1 MQFGEDE
8 FLEFIRIILMRGS
21 QLKVLKRY
29 VT

>member
-21 QLKVLKRY
+21 QLKVFQTLN
-29 VT
+29 